1 MEEASSHFRSRQ
13 NNVNQDDTLYPCSFV
28 IFGAT
33 GHLAATKLLPALYR
47 LELAKRLPDVTNF
60 VAFARRDWKDADWMT
75 HMEQAL
81 RQKLGSQFT
90 PACFA
95 RFAARFS
102 YVRGDLQDVV
112 AYKRLLEELGKP
124 KTGVCTN
131 IVFYLA
137 VKPEDFSA
145 IVNNLAQVGLN
156 RPRGLHRVVVEK
168 PFGEG
173 IESAQ
178 KLNQLLHQHFDERQI
193 YRIDHYLAKES
204 VQNLLVFR
212 FANLMIEPL
221 WNRNFIDNVQ
231 ITVAEQAG
239 IETRAD
245 YYDKS
250 GALRDMLQNHMMQL
264 LTLVAMEPPA
274 ALEADTLRDEKVKV
288 LRSVRPFAAAEIH
301 ANVVRAQYGP
311 GTVEGQPVP
320 GYLNEAGV
328 PASSTTETFVAA
340 KFFIDNWRWRGV
352 PFYLRTGKRL
362 NKQTSMIALRFRDPP
377 QQLFREARLG
387 SMTPNWI
394 LLSLQPNES
403 MHLEIHAKQP
413 GLGMQTHVIQMN
425 AGYRQDN
432 EPQPDAYEALLS
444 DIIRD
449 DATNFIRFD
458 EVEWAWRV
466 VDPMLKH
473 WEGTPDSIHSYAAG
487 TWGPAEADQLFT
499 TPDRA
504 WRNDI

>member
-1 MEEASSHFRSRQ
+1 M
-13 NNVNQDDTLYPCSFV
+13 NQEDALYPCSFV

-47 LELAKRLPDVTNF
+47 LELAKKLPDVTNF
-60 VAFARRDWKDADWMT
+60 VAFARREWSDADWT
-75 HMEQAL
+75 AHMEQAL
-81 RQKLGSQFT
+81 RAKLAAQLT
-90 PACFA
+90 PECFA

-102 YVRGDLQDVV
+102 YVRGDLSDGK

-124 KTGVCTN
+124 KTGVCSN

-137 VKPEDFSA
+137 VKPEDFGA
-145 IVNNLAQVGLN
+145 IVANLASIGLN

-168 PFGEG
+168 PFGED

-178 KLNQLLHQHFDERQI
+178 KLNQLLHEHFDEQQI

-221 WNRNFIDNVQ
+221 WNRNFVDHVQ
-231 ITVAEQAG
+231 ITVGEQAG

-245 YYDKS
+245 YYDKA
-250 GALRDMLQNHMMQL
+250 GALRDMLQNHLMQL

-288 LRSVRPFAAAEIH
+288 LRSIRPIPRDEVQKTAVRG
-301 ANVVRAQYGP
+301 QYGA
-311 GTVEGQPVP
+311 GSVEGQTVP
-320 GYLNEAGV
+320 GYRDETGV
-328 PASSTTETFVAA
+328 AKDSTTETYVAA
-340 KFFIDNWRWRGV
+340 KVFIDNWRWRGV

-362 NKQTSMIALRFRDPP
+362 AAQMSVIALRLRDTP
-377 QQLFREARLG
+377 QQLFRETQLV
-387 SMTPNWI
+387 SVTPNWI
-394 LLSLQPNES
+394 LLSLQPDES
-403 MHLEIHAKQP
+403 MRLEIHAKQP
-413 GLGMQTHVIQMN
+413 GLGMQTRVIQMN
-425 AGYRQDN
+425 AGYRQDH

-444 DIIRD
+444 DIIRG
-449 DATNFIRFD
+449 DATHFIRFD

-466 VDPMLKH
+466 VDPIVKF
-473 WEGTPDSIHSYAAG
+473 WRQDRDSVHPYSAG
-487 TWGPAEADQLFT
+487 GWGPEEANRLFEKADQ
-499 TPDRA
+499 A
-504 WRNDI
+504 WRNRV

>member
-1 MEEASSHFRSRQ
+1 MSQEEP
-13 NNVNQDDTLYPCSFV
+13 LYPCSFV

-60 VAFARRDWKDADWMT
+60 IAFGRREWDDAGWKA
-75 HMEQAL
+75 HMEEAL
-81 RQKLGSQFT
+81 RKLGAQFT
-90 PACFA
+90 PECFA

-102 YVRGDLQDVV
+102 YVRGDLQDTA
-112 AYKRLLEELGKP
+112 AYKRLLDELGKP
-124 KTGVCTN
+124 RTGVCSN

-145 IVNNLAQVGLN
+145 IVGNLAQVGLN

-168 PFGEG
+168 PFGED

-221 WNRNFIDNVQ
+221 WNRNFIDHVQ

-250 GALRDMLQNHMMQL
+250 GALRDMVQNHMMQL

-274 ALEADTLRDEKVKV
+274 ALEADALRDEKVKV
-288 LRSVRPFAAAEIH
+288 LRAVRPFTAQEVS
-301 ANVVRAQYGP
+301 ANVVRAQYAAA
-311 GTVEGQPVP
+311 TVGGNPVP
-320 GYLNEAGV
+320 GYHGEAGV
-328 PASSTTETFVAA
+328 PANSTTETFVAA

-362 NKQTSMIALRFRDPP
+362 QTQRSMIALRFREPP
-377 QQLFREARLG
+377 QQLFRDVSLPD
-387 SMTPNWI
+387 MTPNWI

-413 GLGMQTHVIQMN
+413 GLGMHTHVIQMN
-425 AGYRQDN
+425 AGYRKDN

-466 VDPMLKH
+466 VDPLIKA
-473 WEGTPDSIHSYAAG
+473 WKGETGPLPSYPAG
-487 TWGPAEADQLFT
+487 SWGPAQADRLFT
-499 TPDRA
+499 TPDRG
-504 WRNDI
+504 WRNEI

>member
-1 MEEASSHFRSRQ
+1 M
-13 NNVNQDDTLYPCSFV
+13 NQEDALYPCSFV

-47 LELAKRLPDVTNF
+47 LELARRLPDITNF
-60 VAFARRDWKDADWMT
+60 VAFGRREWSDADWT
-75 HMEQAL
+75 SHMEQAL
-81 RQKLGSQFT
+81 RQKLGEQFT
-90 PACFA
+90 TGCFA

-102 YVRGDLQDVV
+102 YVRGDLGDVE

-124 KTGVCTN
+124 KTGVCSN

-137 VKPEDFSA
+137 VKPDDFGA
-145 IVNNLAQVGLN
+145 IVDNLAAVGLN
-156 RPRGLHRVVVEK
+156 RPRGLHRIVVEK
-168 PFGEG
+168 PFGED

-178 KLNQLLHQHFDERQI
+178 QLNQLLHRYFDEQQV

-221 WNRNFIDNVQ
+221 WNRNFVDHVQ
-231 ITVAEQAG
+231 ITVGEQAG

-245 YYDKS
+245 YYESS

-288 LRSVRPFAAAEIH
+288 LRSIRPISLDAVDAD
-301 ANVVRAQYGP
+301 VVRGQYAP
-311 GTVEGQPVP
+311 GYVDGLQVP
-320 GYLNEAGV
+320 GYLGEAGV
-328 PASSTTETFVAA
+328 AKDSTTATYVAA

-362 NKQTSMIALRFRDPP
+362 AKQMSVIALRFRDPP
-377 QQLFREARLG
+377 QQLFRETPLEN
-387 SMTPNWI
+387 MTPNWI

-425 AGYRQDN
+425 AGYRQAD

-444 DIIRD
+444 DIIRG

-466 VDPMLKH
+466 VDPILKS
-473 WEGTPDSIHSYAAG
+473 WARNGNSIHPYPAG
-487 TWGPAEADQLFT
+487 SWGPVQANRLFGGGRSWRDQV
-499 TPDRA
+499 
-504 WRNDI
+504 